1 MGILRPRPQ
10 PKRVYPNSD
19 RFEEDGRMRLA
30 ASILLAIAATTV
42 AISVLRMLLL

>member
-19 RFEEDGRMRLA
+19 RFEEDGLMRLA
-30 ASILLAIAATTV
+30 AVLLVIAAATV
-42 AISVLRMLLL
+42 AISILRMLLL